1 MAKKF
6 LTREQILA
14 AQAGVKTQEVEVSE
28 WGGSVLVRELYAHEI
43 TELGLQAVAAAG
55 GRVDNASL
63 ENLDIAQ
70 LAPVFPMIAAY
81 AIVDEE
87 LNPVLSEKDV
97 RQLRARSS
105 EALQRV
111 VNTAL
116 GLTDLT
122 APEGQ
127 EEAAKNA

>member
-1 MAKKF
+1 MTKF
-6 LTREQILA
+6 LTRNQILA
-14 AQAGVKTQEVEVSE
+14 AQAGVKTEEVEVSE
-28 WGGSVLVRELYAHEI
+28 WGGVVLVRELYAHEI

-55 GRVDNASL
+55 GRVDSASL
-63 ENLDIAQ
+63 ENLDVAR
-70 LAPVFPMIAAY
+70 LAPVFPLIASY

-87 LNPVLSEKDV
+87 LNPVLSEADV

-116 GLTDLT
+116 GLTDL
-122 APEGQ
+122 AGAGEEG
-127 EEAAKNA
+127 ESGAKE